1 MSSPLLQRHT
11 KLLLIWL
18 PFILIISSVVFYF
31 VLKRHAHHAEEKYLL
46 LKQQNVWN
54 SFMATSG
61 TLEKRIT
68 GEYSIEE
75 KNIATEIVL
84 NIPQDTVLFYAMED
98 KKLPFKVLT
107 KEYQWNNG
115 SYHVSTYISST
126 ETAHL
131 IAKVFVSEAII
142 LLVLLITI
150 VIISRKSSVRLWQP
164 FFSSIDAAEKFDL
177 NRNNELRLPALTG
190 TTEFDRLNESLNK
203 LVENVNRA
211 YHNQKQFV
219 ENASHESQT
228 PLAIIRAKLELL
240 INYPNIDEKEA
251 LLLGDITNATN
262 RLSEMNKTLLL
273 LAKIENNQFPETE
286 RINVNNIVQ
295 EISED
300 FVAYVDDCPRMT
312 SSIID
317 NIMVTANRTLIEI
330 LISNIIN
337 NAIVHNNE
345 KKEIRISIE
354 DSKVKI
360 ENTGNPLLIDPEALF
375 ERFRKNTYQKN
386 TTGLGLA
393 LVKQICQLYGY
404 TVKYNYINGWHNV
417 EICFS

>member
-1 MSSPLLQRHT
+1 MSNPLLQRHT
-11 KLLLIWL
+11 KSLLIWL
-18 PFILIISSVVFYF
+18 PLILIISSSIFYF
-31 VLKRHAHHAEEKYLL
+31 VLKGHAHHAEEKYLL

-54 SFMATSG
+54 SFIATSG
-61 TLEKRIT
+61 SLERHIT

-75 KNIATEIVL
+75 KNTSSEVVL
-84 NIPQDTVLFYAMED
+84 NIPKDTVLFYEMEG
-98 KKLPFKVLT
+98 KQLPFKVLT
-107 KEYQWNNG
+107 KEYQWKNG
-115 SYHVSTYISST
+115 SYLVSTYISAT

-150 VIISRKSSVRLWQP
+150 VIVSRKSSVRLWQP
-164 FFSSIDAAEKFDL
+164 FFSSINAAEKFDL
-177 NRNNELRLPALTG
+177 NRNNELKLPTLTG

-203 LVENVNRA
+203 LVENVNTA
-211 YHNQKQFV
+211 YRNQKQFV

-240 INYPNIDEKEA
+240 INHPNIDEKEA

-286 RINVNNIVQ
+286 SINVNDVVQ
-295 EISED
+295 EISENC
-300 FVAYVDDCPRMT
+300 ATYIDDCPNMT
-312 SSIID
+312 STVID
-317 NIMVTANRTLIEI
+317 PIMVTANRTLIEI

-337 NAIVHNNE
+337 NAIVHNND
-345 KKEIRISIE
+345 KKEVSINIQGN
-354 DSKVKI
+354 KVKI
-360 ENTGNPLLIDPEALF
+360 ENTGNPLLVDPEVLF

-404 TVKYNYINGWHNV
+404 TIAYNYKNGWHSV

>member
-1 MSSPLLQRHT
+1 MSSPLLQCHT
-11 KLLLIWL
+11 KSLLIWL
-18 PFILIISSVVFYF
+18 PLILVISSAIFYF
-31 VLKRHAHHAEEKYLL
+31 VLKGHAHHAEEKYLL

-61 TLEKRIT
+61 NLERHIT

-75 KNIATEIVL
+75 KNTSSEVVL
-84 NIPQDTVLFYAMED
+84 NIPRDTALFYEMEG

-107 KEYQWNNG
+107 KEYQWKNA
-115 SYHVSTYISST
+115 SYLVSTYISST

-131 IAKVFVSEAII
+131 IAKVFFSEAII

-150 VIISRKSSVRLWQP
+150 VLVSRKSSVRLWQP

-286 RINVNNIVQ
+286 RINVNEVVQ
-295 EISED
+295 EISGNCE
-300 FVAYVDDCPRMT
+300 AYIDDCPRMT
-312 SSIID
+312 STVVDHIT
-317 NIMVTANRTLIEI
+317 VTANRTLIEI
-330 LISNIIN
+330 LVSNIIN